1 MSKVA
6 PGPSPMGR
14 QKQFPMPVRRNLSHG
29 VPPLKPD
36 ARKYITHP
44 VYAAGHEK
52 AGQPIPPADSAGKYA
67 WENLVLEGGG
77 AKGAIYPGALAVLE
91 EIGVLQNITRIA
103 GASVGALTALML
115 AVGYSPAEM
124 LEMFKNPETDLAG
137 KVIDVTTACCGT
149 HCGASLWKKI
159 ARSPIACGPSILACS
174 PCNCCSVL
182 SSICGN
188 MFGCYCCGEQGYG
201 MTPSEGIWRYLGEM
215 CMEKTGDA
223 DITFR
228 QLHDTYG
235 VELIIV
241 AANVSRGTPLYCGVK
256 WTPDMSIRDA
266 ARMSMSLPFLL
277 EAPVLDYDL
286 PQTANDH
293 MHDHFLDGGLMD
305 NYPIQAFDG
314 WWTTTDPT
322 SNFFSVLGKLHDAPG
337 VARGSKWGDGMHYNV
352 KTIGFKAGAANGVD
366 RCPFETGVN
375 ERRDLR
381 CQRELPETLLRD
393 ERKLTV
399 EQKGRLTVGT
409 EVYYMGDNN
418 RPNWDATPPMH
429 GVVESIKEV
438 DGSADGHELVY
449 SIKLTDLH
457 KIEVAWGPLGKTRD
471 LVSGRSVYLSPKL
484 LCKYKDHMVASTA
497 QFGAIRRNSPTPV
510 HHRDRC
516 PRGCSGRRRQGCSGR
531 WRRRRGGAR
540 RSQRRSSRTSTRTT
554 RSARG
559 GSRALRS
566 GTRSRSAARWRRRC
580 AGGWRRCRPR
590 RCRPAVT

>member
-1 MSKVA
+1 
-6 PGPSPMGR
+6 
-14 QKQFPMPVRRNLSHG
+14 
-29 VPPLKPD
+29 
-36 ARKYITHP
+36 
-44 VYAAGHEK
+44 
-52 AGQPIPPADSAGKYA
+52 
-67 WENLVLEGGG
+67 
-77 AKGAIYPGALAVLE
+77 
-91 EIGVLQNITRIA
+91 
-103 GASVGALTALML
+103 
-115 AVGYSPAEM
+115 
-124 LEMFKNPETDLAG
+124 
-137 KVIDVTTACCGT
+137 
-149 HCGASLWKKI
+149 
-159 ARSPIACGPSILACS
+159 
-174 PCNCCSVL
+174 
-182 SSICGN
+182 
-188 MFGCYCCGEQGYG
+188 
-201 MTPSEGIWRYLGEM
+201 
-215 CMEKTGDA
+215 MEKTGDA

-314 WWTTTDPT
+314 WWTTTDPE

-399 EQKGRLTVGT
+399 EQKGRLTVGA

-497 QFGAIRRNSPTPV
+497 HPFPILTPV
-510 HHRDRC
+510 HHRSRC

-566 GTRSRSAARWRRRC
+566 GTRSRSAARWQRRC